1 MPGEPRGAQFADVDG
16 TRVRYV
22 EAGDGP
28 PVVLV
33 HGFASSLETWATVIP
48 ELSKNH
54 RVLAMDLKGF
64 GWTDRPE
71 GDYSPAAQAELV
83 MKLAAQ
89 RGYGRAAFVGHSFGA
104 SVVLQAAIAHPD
116 RVDKVALY
124 DAFVFEEQI
133 PSFFHWAKMDGVG
146 EALFALFYKE
156 RPDERMRLAFY
167 DKSYVTEELV
177 DGVERALDRPGTM
190 AAALQTVRGLRY
202 EHVEDRY
209 RTIDVPVLL
218 LWGREDTVTP
228 LQPYGER
235 LARDLKDSRL
245 VVYPRCGHFPM
256 MEAAAQSNAELAE
269 FLEPETP

>member
-1 MPGEPRGAQFADVDG
+1 
-16 TRVRYV
+16 VRYV

-33 HGFASSLETWATVIP
+33 HGFASSLDTWATVIP
-48 ELSKNH
+48 ELSKNR

-83 MKLAAQ
+83 TKLAAQ
-89 RGYGRAAFVGHSFGA
+89 RGYGRAAYVGHSYGA
-104 SVVLQAAIAHPD
+104 SVVLEAAIAHPD

-146 EALFALFYKE
+146 EALFGLFYKE

-177 DGVERALDRPGTM
+177 DDVERGLDRPGTI

-202 EHVEDRY
+202 EHVEDKY
-209 RTIDVPVLL
+209 RTIDVPALL
-218 LWGREDTVTP
+218 LWGREDMVTP

-256 MEAAAQSNAELAE
+256 MEAAAQSNTELAK